1 MFVIIFLPR
10 TWKQSSIS
18 IFVIKTTTMT
28 DMKYDYKEED
38 AVHIKHF
45 FFGFPLGGL
54 MEEEV

>member
-1 MFVIIFLPR
+1 
-10 TWKQSSIS
+10 
-18 IFVIKTTTMT
+18 MT